1 MGTRRTALHLDLFEQ
16 PGQERV
22 FQHSVPRLSLSEIAV
37 EIIGQELLRRA
48 TNTGANMQFTGKV
61 GLVTGG
67 GSGIG
72 KATAELLAK
81 RGGAV
86 VVADID
92 HTAGGATA
100 DGIRR
105 AGGRAEAVA
114 CDVTRWEQ
122 VQAAVDRGVK
132 ALGGLDIVVNCAGI
146 MKGHLLEETPEPE
159 WRQMLDVNLTGAF
172 LVTKAA
178 LKALRERGGGA
189 IVHIASRMAI
199 RVKEGH
205 GAYAAAKAGILQLTQ
220 MAALEGAPYKIR
232 VNCVC
237 PGIVDSPM
245 TRSAYGQ
252 EAFDGWS
259 KVCPLGRAATP
270 DDIAKAMLF
279 LASEDAAFI
288 TGANLTVD
296 GGRTIL

>member
-1 MGTRRTALHLDLFEQ
+1 
-16 PGQERV
+16 
-22 FQHSVPRLSLSEIAV
+22 
-37 EIIGQELLRRA
+37 
-48 TNTGANMQFTGKV
+48 MQFAGKV
-61 GLVTGG
+61 LLVTGG

-72 KATAELLAK
+72 KATAELFAR

-86 VVADID
+86 VAADINE
-92 HTAGGATA
+92 AAA
-100 DGIRR
+100 EAAAAGIRQ
-105 AGGRAEAVA
+105 AGGRAVA
-114 CDVTRWEQ
+114 IRCDVTVWEHI
-122 VQAAVDRGVK
+122 QAAVDRAQVQC
-132 ALGGLDIVVNCAGI
+132 GGLDVVVNCAGI
-146 MKGHLLEETPEPE
+146 MKGHLLEETPEAE

-178 LKALRERGGGA
+178 MKSMRERGGGA

-220 MAALEGAPYKIR
+220 MAALEGAPHKIR

-245 TRSAYGQ
+245 TRSAYGN
-252 EAFDGWS
+252 EAFEGWS
-259 KVCPLGRAATP
+259 KVCPLGRAAVP
-270 DDIAKAMLF
+270 EDIAKAMLF
-279 LASEDAAFI
+279 LASDEAAFI
-288 TGANLTVD
+288 TGVALPVD